1 MNISTR
7 NAELASAIVNDARW
21 ASVVARESKSDGA
34 FVYSVR
40 TMGVYCRP
48 SCAARLARPENV
60 RFHAT
65 ARDAEKAGFRP
76 CQRCQPDQPTI
87 HFAIGECSMGSIV
100 VAKTVRGVCAILMGN
115 HPGQLVHDLRH
126 RFPGANLVAILTDR
140 KSEGNGDLELLIS
153 KIKSFVEAPAS
164 GLDLPLDIQGTA
176 FQRRVWLALRDIPV
190 GSTASYTDIANRIGS
205 PKSVRAVAQACAA
218 NPLALAVPCHRVV
231 RSDGALSGYRWGVE
245 RKRTLLAREAH
256 A

>member
-1 MNISTR
+1 MNLSTR
-7 NAELASAIVNDARW
+7 NAELASATLNDARW
-21 ASVVARESKSDGA
+21 ASVVARESKADGT

-60 RFHAT
+60 RFYAS
-65 ARDAEKAGFRP
+65 AREAEKAGFKP
-76 CQRCQPDQPTI
+76 CKRCRPDQPTI
-87 HFAIGECSMGSIV
+87 HFAIGECSLGCIV
-100 VAKTVRGVCAILMGN
+100 VAKGVRGVCAILLGN
-115 HPGQLVHDLRH
+115 HPGQLVRDLRK
-126 RFPGANLVAILTDR
+126 RFPGANLVAILADR
-140 KSEGNGDLELLIS
+140 KSQGNGELQSLVS
-153 KIKSFVEAPAS
+153 KVRTFVEAPAS
-164 GLDLPLDIQGTA
+164 GLDVPLDIQGTA
-176 FQRRVWLALRDIPV
+176 FQRRVWLALREIPA

-231 RSDGALSGYRWGVE
+231 RSDGALSGYRWGIE